1 MSEQITKHSDTEIKV
16 TTITPSKSKEEVFDL
31 KKINREL
38 EFIAI
43 QEAEI
48 SQRKEKFLALKLE
61 AEKLEVVE

>member
-1 MSEQITKHSDTEIKV
+1 METITKHSDTEIKV
-16 TTITPSKSKEEVFDL
+16 TVTTSKEEVFSL
-31 KKINREL
+31 IKINREL